1 MAPPQ
6 STAASAADDED
17 DDYMNMTFDDPAPVQ
32 ESSVQRARR
41 LKMESRARGIHK
53 SNAQLAEEEIA
64 GREKALATSMLDDP
78 KAKKSKGFAMMA
90 KMGFSGGGLG
100 KKDENGVSSSRLEPI
115 NISIKDDRGGIG
127 LESEKKRKFREAAEE
142 QGTKTRK
149 LDPDEYRERVR
160 KEREDARIEKQ
171 LHAAQRMA
179 ERLDEDPSA
188 TTDQASKET
197 SPDAES
203 KKPTP
208 FSSRP
213 LKAIPVFYRDV
224 IRHRAEVERDR
235 RMRHD
240 LQQSLPSRASYND
253 YDEDEDDKKALG
265 KSQTIYA
272 DIEDLEE
279 EDEELDE
286 FNALELSER
295 LRLLLVYLRSQHR
308 YCFWCKTSF
317 PDSAMEGC
325 PGITEEDHD

>member
-1 MAPPQ
+1 MSHRQ
-6 STAASAADDED
+6 NTAAAAADNED
-17 DDYMNMTFDDPAPVQ
+17 DDYMNMTFDDPAPAK
-32 ESSVQRARR
+32 ESSVQRAQR
-41 LKMESRARGIHK
+41 LKRESRARGIHK
-53 SNAQLAEEEIA
+53 SNAQLAEEEVA

-78 KAKKSKGFAMMA
+78 RSKKSKGLAMMA

-115 NISIKDDRGGIG
+115 SISMKDDRGGIG
-127 LESEKKRKFREAAEE
+127 LESEKKRKLREAVEE
-142 QGTKTRK
+142 QGIKTRK

-179 ERLDEDPSA
+179 ERLDEQPPLDA
-188 TTDQASKET
+188 NQASTET
-197 SPDAES
+197 SNADA
-203 KKPTP
+203 KKPSP
-208 FSSRP
+208 ISSRP
-213 LKAIPVFYRDV
+213 LKAIPVLYREV
-224 IRHRAEVERDR
+224 IRHRAEIERDR

-240 LQQSLPSRASYND
+240 LQQSLPTRSSYND
-253 YDEDEDDKKALG
+253 DDEDQDDKTALG
-265 KSQTIYA
+265 KTQTIYA

-279 EDEELDE
+279 DDDELDE
-286 FNALELSER
+286 FNALELTER
-295 LRLLLVYLRSQHR
+295 LRLVLEYLRSQHH